1 MKQKIKTKPFPTA
14 EKAIQFLVQ
23 NKISR
28 NDLIDS
34 YWKNKKYVIEYI
46 KRSK

>member
-1 MKQKIKTKPFPTA
+1 MKQKTKTKSFPTV
-14 EKAIQFLVQ
+14 EQSIQFLIK
-23 NKISR
+23 NKIPK

-46 KRSK
+46 KKSN